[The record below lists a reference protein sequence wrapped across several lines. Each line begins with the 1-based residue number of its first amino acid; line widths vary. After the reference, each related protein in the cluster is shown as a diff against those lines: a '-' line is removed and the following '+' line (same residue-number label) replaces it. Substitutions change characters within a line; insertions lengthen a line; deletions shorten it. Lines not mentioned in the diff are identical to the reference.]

1 MMTPTEIIEL
11 AQDAGAEWSDFG
23 RIQFE
28 SEDDLVNF
36 FDRALKTK
44 QWTRQWVDLTDDE
57 IEEIYAKTN
66 AYDAVKVAAAKLK
79 EKNT

>member
-1 MMTPTEIIEL
+1 MMTQTQIIEL
-11 AQDAGAEWSDFG
+11 AMDAGAEWSDFG

-44 QWTRQWVDLTDDE
+44 KWVDLTDDE
-57 IEEIYAKTN
+57 IADIYFGTN

>member
-1 MMTPTEIIEL
+1 MMTQTQIIEL

-44 QWTRQWVDLTDDE
+44 KWVGLTLDE
-57 IEEIYAKTN
+57 MHQLNDALNLEGRFPIIETIE
-66 AYDAVKVAAAKLK
+66 AKLK

>member
-44 QWTRQWVDLTDDE
+44 KWVDLTDDE
-57 IEEIYAKTN
+57 IEDIYFGTN